1 MGKDNWRPA
10 WDREGRKPPWAS
22 DTAAKNWHNVFGG
35 NKYLWGNTPALDVLK
50 LEQNEGLGYQDDIV
64 LLFAG

>member
-1 MGKDNWRPA
+1 MSERH
-10 WDREGRKPPWAS
+10 

-50 LEQNEGLGYQDDIV
+50 LEQNEVLGYQDDIV